1 MDKQKNLVFMYECQK
16 LKPTAWGTT
25 KLVEQG
31 SQIHFRT
38 LRHNE
43 DMTMD
48 TQGKIWIHSSRKCLM
63 FSKKI

>member
-48 TQGKIWIHSSRKCLM
+48 TQGKI
-63 FSKKI
+63 